1 VFIRCIKEERG
12 GETPMKKRQVGGGR
26 AEGVGLRYGDVW
38 PILLTSHET
47 EMMAFS
53 DTHAHTQK

>member
-1 VFIRCIKEERG
+1 
-12 GETPMKKRQVGGGR
+12 MKKKQVGGGR